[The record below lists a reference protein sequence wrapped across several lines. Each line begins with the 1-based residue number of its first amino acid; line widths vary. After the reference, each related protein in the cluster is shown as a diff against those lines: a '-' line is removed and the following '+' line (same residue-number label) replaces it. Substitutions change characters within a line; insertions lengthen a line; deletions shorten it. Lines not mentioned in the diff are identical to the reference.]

1 MNLTGGLHLWQYKLE
16 IENQEFRIDLL
27 FYHLKQ
33 PIGVSEYRL
42 TTKLP
47 DKLKDTIPSIEDIK
61 KRDIQMSSVLIET
74 DSL

>member
-1 MNLTGGLHLWQYKLE
+1 MWQYKLE